1 MTQAPY
7 GKGSIYAVA
16 YMDSKGNALD
26 GGKSYKVHVA
36 PNVPMES
43 FWSFTLYDNQT
54 RSELQTDQ
62 QFPGIDSNK
71 KDLVKNEDGSYD
83 IYFGPKAPS
92 GKEAN
97 WLQTVPNKGWN
108 MLWRIYGP
116 TKPWYD
122 KSWRIGDPES
132 LD

>member
-1 MTQAPY
+1 MCRA
-7 GKGSIYAVA
+7 K
-16 YMDSKGNALD
+16 
-26 GGKSYKVHVA
+26 
-36 PNVPMES
+36 S

-71 KDLVKNEDGSYD
+71 KGLVKNADGSYD
-83 IYFGPKAPS
+83 IYFSYKAPE

-97 WLQTVPNKGWN
+97 WIQTAPGKGWN

-122 KSWRIGDPES
+122 KSWKIGDPEPVT
-132 LD
+132 